1 VSRAGRVSLGSGARW
16 EIEAAQSIGARSE
29 QQDVH
34 GRGAIRLDDGEVA
47 SLAVV
52 ADGMGGEAGGRLA
65 AETAVRAF
73 LGACEDGTVSDVA
86 PRLRDALLCANAAV
100 HGCAASDEA
109 LAGMGCTLVALAL
122 ARGRAT
128 WISVGDSLLL
138 RLRGREVERLNA
150 DHSMGPAFDQAAQ
163 AGEMTI
169 EEAASHPNRGV
180 LLSALTGNAV
190 SLIDERS
197 VPLAPG
203 DRFVLAS
210 DGLLTLGMADVAA
223 VANAAGEAD
232 PTQLAPALTAAVEA
246 RQAPGQ
252 DNITVVAVAPAQAG
266 RRSPAAGLLLIGAGV
281 ILAAMP
287 GALLVRRHLQRP
299 ADVATV
305 KPAGE
310 PAAAATRRPIAAGR
324 SAQGRDIGQPAS
336 PGVKARP
343 RKPARKPLPVDPERN
358 PSPTEPARP
367 KDPEASRTSSP
378 PPPSAPRVAPL
389 PPPRPPPPGHS

>member
-1 VSRAGRVSLGSGARW
+1 VSRAGRVSLGSGTRW
-16 EIEAAQSIGARSE
+16 GIEAAQSIGARSE

-34 GRGAIRLDDGEVA
+34 GRGSIRLDDGEVA

-65 AETAVRAF
+65 AETAVRSF

-86 PRLRDALLCANAAV
+86 LRLRDALLSANAAV
-100 HGCAASDEA
+100 HGCAASDES

-150 DHSMGPAFDQAAQ
+150 DHSMGPAFDEAAQ

-180 LLSALTGNAV
+180 LLSALTGKAV

-197 VPLAPG
+197 VPLSPG

-210 DGLLTLGMADVAA
+210 DGLLTLGMADIAA
-223 VANAAGEAD
+223 AANAIGEAD
-232 PTQLAPALTAAVEA
+232 PTQLASALVAAVEA
-246 RQAPGQ
+246 QQAPAQ
-252 DNITVVAVAPAQAG
+252 DNITVLAVVLAPVG
-266 RRSPAAGLLLIGAGV
+266 RRSRTGGLLLIGAGV
-281 ILAAMP
+281 ILAATP
-287 GALLVRRHLQRP
+287 GALLVRRHLQRQ
-299 ADVATV
+299 ADVSSV
-305 KPAGE
+305 KPG
-310 PAAAATRRPIAAGR
+310 GR
-324 SAQGRDIGQPAS
+324 EIG
-336 PGVKARP
+336 
-343 RKPARKPLPVDPERN
+343 
-358 PSPTEPARP
+358 
-367 KDPEASRTSSP
+367 
-378 PPPSAPRVAPL
+378 PPSSRDVRARL
-389 PPPRPPPPGHS
+389 PKPDKKPSSANTARDRETPKKM